1 MLVPARTLFVRRRRF
16 ALTIVP
22 VAAPAAAATP
32 SPPPFAVARG
42 LTAVLRGEFAS
53 FLNEFAI
60 LCALIGGFGRGVVKI
75 FGCTFLPVRVRGQRG
90 LTSAIATA
98 PAATA
103 PTAASAFPLLGSGI
117 GDHR

>member
-1 MLVPARTLFVRRRRF
+1 MLLPARTLFARRRRL

-42 LTAVLRGEFAS
+42 LTAVLSGEFAS
-53 FLNEFAI
+53 FLNEFAV
-60 LCALIGGFGRGVVKI
+60 LCPLIGGFGRGVVKI
-75 FGCTFLPVRVRGQRG
+75 FGRIFLPARVRGQRG
-90 LTSAIATA
+90 LTPAIATA
-98 PAATA
+98 PPAAA

-117 GDHR
+117 GDHH